1 MRSYYKTYPKSRKLT
16 DRSRLVHMMTQP
28 HIALAIGG
36 LPGIILMA
44 VLMEFTEIPMPI
56 LGAIVVAGM
65 VAGLVLAPRIRK
77 KKIAKYDAEY
87 AELLKN
93 QQ

>member
-1 MRSYYKTYPKSRKLT
+1 MRSYYKTYPKSKKLT
-16 DRSRLVHMMTQP
+16 ARSRLVHMMTRP
-28 HIALAIGG
+28 HLALATGG

-44 VLMEFTEIPMPI
+44 VLMEFTEIPIPF

-65 VAGLVLAPRIRK
+65 VMGLVLAPRIRK

-87 AELLKN
+87 TELLRREL
-93 QQ
+93 